1 MKYIKSWSTLFQG
14 FIVYLGTSVLNKAIP
29 FFLLPILTNYL
40 TTEEYGILAIYQV
53 LISIGLPL
61 VGLNM
66 GNVITRNFF
75 SKSKEFIAS
84 MLFNLFVVLTVSSTI
99 FLIVISGYLLA
110 GGSQFSIP
118 QKWLY
123 VLPVIA
129 FMNMV
134 NNFNLTIL
142 RNRKRAAEYGAF
154 EISRTVVDLSLTILL
169 IVFYSYGW
177 EGRATGI
184 LVGSLFIGIISVF
197 RIWQSGYLLFEF
209 DTTQIKEILKISL
222 PLIPHVLGGVIITL
236 SDRIF
241 IDLMVG
247 TSAVGIYTVGYQFG
261 MIMILVVTAFNKTWS
276 PWMYEL
282 LAEEKEEN
290 KFTIVKSTYLVS
302 GGFIM
307 LALVV
312 TGISHYLLP
321 FMTAEEYH
329 DGFVYVIWIA
339 LGYAFFGMYSLV
351 FPYGVYIGNT
361 KYLGVITFSAACLN
375 LVLNYNLILLNGTIG
390 AAQATLVSY
399 AFLFLVLFWYSNKLY
414 PMPWFKIK
422 LI

>member
-1 MKYIKSWSTLFQG
+1 MKYIKSWSNLFQG

-118 QKWLY
+118 QNWLY

-169 IVFYSYGW
+169 IVVYSYGW

-222 PLIPHVLGGVIITL
+222 PLIPHALGGVMITL

-329 DGFVYVIWIA
+329 DGFAYVIWIA
-339 LGYAFFGMYSLV
+339 LGYAFLGMYNLV

>member
-169 IVFYSYGW
+169 IVVYSYGW